1 MFYKYFTALYG
12 FEMRLLTFCF
22 RNLFRRKLR
31 TSLCVLGV
39 ALATA
44 FVIAVG
50 ATTTRYITVIRSM
63 NVLFS
68 GQVMVVTKGAIV
80 IQAIPITRGMLPE
93 TLAADL
99 KEDFPEVEDAVPA
112 LLVTPSIYFG
122 NTLLPVPE
130 NFTLGI
136 PVDKWQKV
144 LGPIVLKSGGRLPA
158 NDTCNE
164 IVVGG
169 SLAKQYDLTV
179 GTILQIRGHNLT
191 VVGVLDTK
199 SAVLDRFLVTSL
211 RLAQE
216 IYGYQGKVNM
226 ILVKPTKGCEPQNL
240 AAAIENHADYKDCLK
255 ALTEEERND
264 IVQPIFTQ
272 IEAWNVGIQSI
283 IFAMSLIM
291 VMTVNL
297 MSVSERRRDFATLD
311 AIGAPLSYIFRMVI
325 IESAL
330 IGVFG
335 GIIGIVLGSL
345 SAIILAS
352 LYTNI
357 PLQLFLQGMFEIVTP
372 TYIIQIFVIDV
383 AVCCLGGV
391 LPALNATKMRI
402 TEVLRAEY

>member
-1 MFYKYFTALYG
+1 
-12 FEMRLLTFCF
+12 MRLLTFCF

-99 KEDFPEVEDAVPA
+99 EEDFPEVEDAVPA

-144 LGPIVLKSGGRLPA
+144 LGLIVLKGGGRLPA

-164 IVVGG
+164 VVVGG
-169 SLAKQYDLTV
+169 SLASQYKLAV
-179 GTILQIRGHNLT
+179 GTTLQIRGHNLT

-199 SAVLDRFLVTSL
+199 SAVLDRFLVMSL

-216 IYGYQGKVNM
+216 IYGYQGKANI
-226 ILVKPTKGCEPQNL
+226 ILVKPVKGCEPQNL
-240 AAAIENHADYKDCLK
+240 AAAIENHKDYKDYLK

-264 IVQPIFTQ
+264 IVQPIFAQ
-272 IEAWNVGIQSI
+272 IESWNIGIQSVV
-283 IFAMSLIM
+283 FLMSLIL

-311 AIGAPLSYIFRMVI
+311 ALGAPISYIFRVVI
-325 IESAL
+325 FEAAL
-330 IGVFG
+330 IGILG
-335 GIIGIVLGSL
+335 GIFGIMLGSI
-345 SAIILAS
+345 AAVVLAS
-352 LYTNI
+352 FYTNI
-357 PLQLFLQGMFEIVTP
+357 PLHLFLPGLFDIVTP
-372 TYIIQIFVIDV
+372 TYMIQIFATVV

-391 LPALNATKMRI
+391 LPAINAARMRI
-402 TEVLRAEY
+402 AEVLRAEY

>member
-1 MFYKYFTALYG
+1 
-12 FEMRLLTFCF
+12 MRLLTFCF

-68 GQVMVVTKGAIV
+68 GQVMVVTRGAIV

-122 NTLLPVPE
+122 EALLPVPE
-130 NFTLGI
+130 NFTLGL

-144 LGPIVLKSGGRLPA
+144 LGPIVLKSGGCLPA

-164 IVVGG
+164 VVVGG
-169 SLAKQYDLTV
+169 SLAKQYDLAV
-179 GTILQIRGHNLT
+179 GTTLQVREHNLT

-199 SAVLDRFLVTSL
+199 SAVLDRFLIMSL

-216 IYGYQGKVNM
+216 IYGYQGKANI
-226 ILVKPTKGCEPQNL
+226 ILVKPVKGCEPQNL
-240 AAAIENHADYKDCLK
+240 AAAIENHRDYKDYLK

-264 IVQPIFTQ
+264 IVQPIFAQ
-272 IEAWNVGIQSI
+272 IESWNIGIQSVV
-283 IFAMSLIM
+283 FLMSLIL

-311 AIGAPLSYIFRMVI
+311 ALGAPISFIFRVVI
-325 IESAL
+325 FEAVL
-330 IGVFG
+330 IGVLG
-335 GIIGIVLGSL
+335 GIFGIMLGSI
-345 SAIILAS
+345 AAVVLAS

-357 PLQLFLQGMFEIVTP
+357 PLHLFLPGLFDIVTP
-372 TYIIQIFVIDV
+372 TYMIQIFATVV

-391 LPALNATKMRI
+391 LPAMNAARMRI
-402 TEVLRAEY
+402 AEVLRAEY

>member
-1 MFYKYFTALYG
+1 
-12 FEMRLLTFCF
+12 
-22 RNLFRRKLR
+22 
-31 TSLCVLGV
+31 
-39 ALATA
+39 
-44 FVIAVG
+44 
-50 ATTTRYITVIRSM
+50 
-63 NVLFS
+63 
-68 GQVMVVTKGAIV
+68 MVVTKGAIV
-80 IQAIPITRGMLPE
+80 VQAIPITRGMLPE

-99 KEDFPEVEDAVPA
+99 EEDFPEVEDAVPA

-122 NTLLPVPE
+122 DALLPVPE

-169 SLAKQYDLTV
+169 SLASQYKLAV
-179 GTILQIRGHNLT
+179 GTTLQIREHNLT
-191 VVGVLDTK
+191 VVGVLKTK
-199 SAVLDRFLVTSL
+199 SAVLNRFLVMSL

-226 ILVKPTKGCEPQNL
+226 ILVKPAKGCEPQNL
-240 AAAIENHADYKDCLK
+240 AVAIENHADYKDCLK

-264 IVQPIFTQ
+264 IVQPIFAQ
-272 IEAWNVGIQSI
+272 IESWNIGIQSVV
-283 IFAMSLIM
+283 FLMSLIL

-311 AIGAPLSYIFRMVI
+311 ALGAPISYIFRVVI
-325 IESAL
+325 FEAAL
-330 IGVFG
+330 IGVLG
-335 GIIGIVLGSL
+335 GIFGIMLGSI
-345 SAIILAS
+345 AAVVLAS

-357 PLQLFLQGMFEIVTP
+357 PLHIFLPGLFDIVTP
-372 TYIIQIFVIDV
+372 TYMFQIFATVV

-391 LPALNATKMRI
+391 FPAMNAARMRI
-402 TEVLRAEY
+402 AEVLRAEY

>member
-1 MFYKYFTALYG
+1 
-12 FEMRLLTFCF
+12 MRLLTFCF

-31 TSLCVLGV
+31 TSLCILGV

-50 ATTTRYITVIRSM
+50 ATTTRYITVIKSM

-93 TLAADL
+93 SLAAKL
-99 KEDFPEVEDAVPA
+99 KETFPEVEDAVPA

-130 NFTLGI
+130 NFSLGI
-136 PVDKWQKV
+136 PVNKWHSV
-144 LGPIVLKSGGRLPA
+144 LGPIMLKSGGRLPA

-164 IVVGG
+164 VVIGG
-169 SLAKQYDLTV
+169 SLAKQYNFAV
-179 GTILQIRGHNLT
+179 GDTLRIGGHNIT

-199 SAVLDRFLVTSL
+199 SAVLDRFLVMSL
-211 RLAQE
+211 KLAQK
-216 IYGYQGKVNM
+216 IYDYQGKANI
-226 ILVKPTKGCEPQNL
+226 ILIKPVKGCEPQDL
-240 AAAIENHADYKDCLK
+240 AAAIENHADYKDSIK
-255 ALTEEERND
+255 ALTEDERND
-264 IVQPIFTQ
+264 IVQPIFAQ
-272 IEAWNVGIQSI
+272 IESWNIGIQSVV
-283 IFAMSLIM
+283 FSMSLIL

-311 AIGAPLSYIFRMVI
+311 ALGAPVSYIFRVVI
-325 IESAL
+325 FEAAL
-330 IGVFG
+330 IGVLGAIFG
-335 GIIGIVLGSL
+335 IMLGSL
-345 SAIILAS
+345 AAVVLAS

-357 PLQLFLQGMFEIVTP
+357 PLHLFLPGLFDIVTP
-372 TYIIQIFVIDV
+372 TYMIQIFAIVV

-391 LPALNATKMRI
+391 LPAASAAKMRI
-402 TEVLRAEY
+402 AEVLRAEY

>member
-1 MFYKYFTALYG
+1 
-12 FEMRLLTFCF
+12 MRLLTFCF

-31 TSLCVLGV
+31 TILCVLGV

-50 ATTTRYITVIRSM
+50 ATTTRYMTVVKSM

-93 TLAADL
+93 GLAIQL
-99 KEDFPEVEDAVPA
+99 KENFPEVEDAVPA
-112 LLVTPSIYFG
+112 LLVTPSIYLG

-130 NFTLGI
+130 NFSLGM
-136 PVDKWQKV
+136 PVNKWQSV
-144 LGPIVLKSGGRLPA
+144 LEPLVLKTGSRLPS

-164 IVVGG
+164 VVVGG
-169 SLAKQYDLTV
+169 SLAIQ
-179 GTILQIRGHNLT
+179 HNLAVGDT
-191 VVGVLDTK
+191 LQVLGRNLAVVGILDTK
-199 SAVLDRFLVTSL
+199 SAVLDRFIVMPL

-216 IYGYQGKVNM
+216 IYGYQGRANM
-226 ILVKPTKGCEPQNL
+226 ILIKPVKGCQPQDL
-240 AAAIENHADYKDCLK
+240 ASAIENHEDYKDSVK

-264 IVQPIFTQ
+264 IVQPIFAQ
-272 IEAWNVGIQSI
+272 IETWNIGIQSI
-283 IFAMSLIM
+283 VFAMSLIL

-311 AIGAPLSYIFRMVI
+311 ALGAPISYIFRIVI
-325 IESAL
+325 FEAAL

-335 GIIGIVLGSL
+335 GILGIMLGSM
-345 SAIILAS
+345 AAVVLAS

-357 PLQLFLQGMFEIVTP
+357 PLHLFLSGLFDIVTP
-372 TYIIQIFVIDV
+372 AYMIQIFATVV

-391 LPALNATKMRI
+391 LPALNAAKMRI
-402 TEVLRAEY
+402 AEVLKAEY

>member
-1 MFYKYFTALYG
+1 MK
-12 FEMRLLTFCF
+12 LLTFCF

-44 FVIAVG
+44 FVITVG
-50 ATTTRYITVIRSM
+50 ATTTRYITVIKSM

-68 GQVMVVTKGAIV
+68 GQVMVVTRGAIV

-122 NTLLPVPE
+122 EALLPVPE
-130 NFTLGI
+130 NFTLGL

-144 LGPIVLKSGGRLPA
+144 LGPIVLKSGGCLPA

-164 IVVGG
+164 VVVGG
-169 SLAKQYDLTV
+169 SLAKQYDLAV
-179 GTILQIRGHNLT
+179 GTTLQVREHNLT

-199 SAVLDRFLVTSL
+199 SAVLDRFLIMSL

-216 IYGYQGKVNM
+216 IYGYQGKANI
-226 ILVKPTKGCEPQNL
+226 ILVKPVKGCEPQNL
-240 AAAIENHADYKDCLK
+240 AAAIENHRDYKDYLK

-264 IVQPIFTQ
+264 IVQPIFAQ
-272 IEAWNVGIQSI
+272 IESWNIGIQSVV
-283 IFAMSLIM
+283 FLMSLIL

-311 AIGAPLSYIFRMVI
+311 ALGAPISFIFRVVI
-325 IESAL
+325 FEAVL
-330 IGVFG
+330 IGVLG
-335 GIIGIVLGSL
+335 GIFGIMLGSI
-345 SAIILAS
+345 AAVVLAS

-357 PLQLFLQGMFEIVTP
+357 PLHLFLPGLFDIVTP
-372 TYIIQIFVIDV
+372 TYMIQIFATVV

-391 LPALNATKMRI
+391 LPAMNAARMRI
-402 TEVLRAEY
+402 AEVLRAEY

>member
-1 MFYKYFTALYG
+1 
-12 FEMRLLTFCF
+12 
-22 RNLFRRKLR
+22 
-31 TSLCVLGV
+31 
-39 ALATA
+39 
-44 FVIAVG
+44 
-50 ATTTRYITVIRSM
+50 M

-158 NDTCNE
+158 NGTCNE

-169 SLAKQYDLTV
+169 SLASQYKLAV
-179 GTILQIRGHNLT
+179 GTTLQIREHNLT

-199 SAVLDRFLVTSL
+199 SAVLDRFLVMSL

-216 IYGYQGKVNM
+216 IYGYQGKANI
-226 ILVKPTKGCEPQNL
+226 ILVKPVKECELQNL
-240 AAAIENHADYKDCLK
+240 AAAIENHKDYKDYLK

-264 IVQPIFTQ
+264 IVQPIFAQ
-272 IEAWNVGIQSI
+272 IESWNIGIQSVV
-283 IFAMSLIM
+283 FLMSLIL

-311 AIGAPLSYIFRMVI
+311 ALGAPISYIFRVVI
-325 IESAL
+325 FEAAL
-330 IGVFG
+330 IGVLG
-335 GIIGIVLGSL
+335 GIFGIMLGSM
-345 SAIILAS
+345 AAVVLAS
-352 LYTNI
+352 FYTNI
-357 PLQLFLQGMFEIVTP
+357 PLHLFLPGLFDIVTP
-372 TYIIQIFVIDV
+372 TYMIQIFATVV

-391 LPALNATKMRI
+391 LPAINAARMRI
-402 TEVLRAEY
+402 AEVLRAEY

>member
-1 MFYKYFTALYG
+1 MK
-12 FEMRLLTFCF
+12 LLTFCF

-31 TSLCVLGV
+31 TTLCILGV

-44 FVIAVG
+44 FVISVG
-50 ATTTRYITVIRSM
+50 ATTTRYITVIKSM

-68 GQVMVVTKGAIV
+68 GQIMVVTKGAIV

-93 TLAADL
+93 SLAVDL
-99 KEDFPEVEDAVPA
+99 KESFQEVEDAVPV

-130 NFTLGI
+130 NFSIGI
-136 PVDKWQKV
+136 PIDKWHSV
-144 LGPIVLKSGGRLPA
+144 LGPIMLKGGHLPT

-164 IVVGG
+164 VVVGG

-179 GTILQIRGHNLT
+179 GTMLQIREYNLT

-199 SAVLDRFLVTSL
+199 SAVLDRFLVMPL

-216 IYGYQGKVNM
+216 IYGYQGKANI
-226 ILVKPTKGCEPQNL
+226 ILIKPSKGCEPRDL
-240 AAAIENHADYKDCLK
+240 AAAIENHADYKDSVK

-264 IVQPIFTQ
+264 IVQPIFAQ
-272 IEAWNVGIQSI
+272 IESWNIGIQSVV
-283 IFAMSLIM
+283 FVMSLIL

-311 AIGAPLSYIFRMVI
+311 ALGAPISYIFRIVI
-325 IESAL
+325 FEAA
-330 IGVFG
+330 
-335 GIIGIVLGSL
+335 IIGILGGILGIALGSI
-345 SAIILAS
+345 AAVVLAS

-357 PLQLFLQGMFEIVTP
+357 PIHLFLPGLLDIVTP
-372 TYIIQIFVIDV
+372 AYMVQIFATVV

-391 LPALNATKMRI
+391 LPAANAAKMRI
-402 TEVLRAEY
+402 AEVLRAEY